1 MSISQDPR
9 SEPKLITNNH
19 DDIFDNKIPMQAQR
33 RAKIKNKQGLMDRSN
48 HLNLVYENGME
59 KIGFEDENTN
69 RTPLEFRK
77 ITDKIKYKKQLAQKS
92 VEMITTLVIGD

>member
-1 MSISQDPR
+1 
-9 SEPKLITNNH
+9 
-19 DDIFDNKIPMQAQR
+19 
-33 RAKIKNKQGLMDRSN
+33 MDRSN

-69 RTPLEFRK
+69 RTTLEFRK

-92 VEMITTLVIGD
+92 LEMITTLVIGD

>member
-1 MSISQDPR
+1 
-9 SEPKLITNNH
+9 
-19 DDIFDNKIPMQAQR
+19 
-33 RAKIKNKQGLMDRSN
+33 MDRSN

-69 RTPLEFRK
+69 RTTLEFRK